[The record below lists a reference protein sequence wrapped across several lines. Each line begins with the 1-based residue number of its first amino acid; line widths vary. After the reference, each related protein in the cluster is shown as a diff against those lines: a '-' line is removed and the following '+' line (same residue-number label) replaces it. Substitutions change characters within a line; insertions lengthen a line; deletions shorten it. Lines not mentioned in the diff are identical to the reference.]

1 MNTTAPTP
9 YTPLRPA
16 RSCTLPVRGLDYHL
30 LRWGEPRVDQPLL
43 VLAHG
48 WMDVAA
54 SYQFLV
60 DALPPDYAIVAPDWR
75 GFGATVVP
83 QQIDHFL
90 FADYLLDLD
99 YLLDQLS
106 PQQPVDLVGHSMGGN
121 IATQYAG
128 LRPERIRKLVN
139 LEGFGLPATQAE
151 QAPGRLRDWMQQ
163 VKAQRQGEKQL
174 HSYPDQ
180 SSVAARLQ
188 KTNPRLDDAKALWL
202 ASQWAQPQADGRWH
216 IRAHAAH
223 KVPSAHLYHVAE
235 ADAVLRR
242 IQAPT
247 LSISASDDSL
257 AAFWGERYTQAEY
270 LQRMTAIATL
280 RHAVVQDAGHML
292 HHDQPAALATLIDAF
307 LQE

>member
-99 YLLDQLS
+99 YLLDQLTWR
-106 PQQPVDLVGHSMGGN
+106 LN
-121 IATQYAG
+121 G
-128 LRPERIRKLVN
+128 L
-139 LEGFGLPATQAE
+139 
-151 QAPGRLRDWMQQ
+151 LRDRHE
-163 VKAQRQGEKQL
+163 AEL
-174 HSYPDQ
+174 I
-180 SSVAARLQ
+180 A
-188 KTNPRLDDAKALWL
+188 AKAFRHNMW
-202 ASQWAQPQADGRWH
+202 ATTPPAQVTIRSSMQNTCRAGSRSGNVSQKPPRFSQWSVKRRPFRMPA
-216 IRAHAAH
+216 RA
-223 KVPSAHLYHVAE
+223 SA
-235 ADAVLRR
+235 
-242 IQAPT
+242 
-247 LSISASDDSL
+247 
-257 AAFWGERYTQAEY
+257 
-270 LQRMTAIATL
+270 
-280 RHAVVQDAGHML
+280 
-292 HHDQPAALATLIDAF
+292 
-307 LQE
+307 

>member
-180 SSVAARLQ
+180 SSVAAGCKKPTRGW
-188 KTNPRLDDAKALWL
+188 TMPRRCGWP
-202 ASQWAQPQADGRWH
+202 ASGHSRRPM
-216 IRAHAAH
+216 AAG
-223 KVPSAHLYHVAE
+223 
-235 ADAVLRR
+235 
-242 IQAPT
+242 
-247 LSISASDDSL
+247 ISAPMPHTRSPAPICTTWL
-257 AAFWGERYTQAEY
+257 KPMPCCAASKPPR
-270 LQRMTAIATL
+270 
-280 RHAVVQDAGHML
+280 
-292 HHDQPAALATLIDAF
+292 
-307 LQE
+307 

>member
-1 MNTTAPTP
+1 
-9 YTPLRPA
+9 
-16 RSCTLPVRGLDYHL
+16 
-30 LRWGEPRVDQPLL
+30 
-43 VLAHG
+43 
-48 WMDVAA
+48 MDVAA

-151 QAPGRLRDWMQQ
+151 QAPGRLRDWMQP
-163 VKAQRQGEKQL
+163 VKAQRRGEKHL

-188 KTNPRLDDAKALWL
+188 KKQPLPQRQNPAPRLPPKSHPANAKPRRLHPQRQWL
-202 ASQWAQPQADGRWH
+202 QPPLQIPPWHNSPSQQRQHQPKNASLLSRW
-216 IRAHAAH
+216 R
-223 KVPSAHLYHVAE
+223 P
-235 ADAVLRR
+235 
-242 IQAPT
+242 
-247 LSISASDDSL
+247 
-257 AAFWGERYTQAEY
+257 
-270 LQRMTAIATL
+270 
-280 RHAVVQDAGHML
+280 
-292 HHDQPAALATLIDAF
+292 QPANCSCLTPMC
-307 LQE
+307 